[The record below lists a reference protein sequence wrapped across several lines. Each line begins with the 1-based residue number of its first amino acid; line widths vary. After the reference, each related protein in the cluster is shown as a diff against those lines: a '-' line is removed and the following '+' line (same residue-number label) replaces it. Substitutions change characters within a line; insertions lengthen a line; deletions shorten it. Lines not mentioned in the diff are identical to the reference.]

1 MKSKKEIEPQ
11 LDLDLKEP
19 FTNKISAV
27 KGKVVKSLLYLDTK
41 KYFRDPIIRLFIIGT
56 LTAIFLQC
64 YYIYVYFDSLPNT
77 VPLLT
82 MYLNLEHRLVNKYW
96 LLAIPTISF
105 SMLIGSIILSVKS
118 FNVAR
123 IITFITMFVCLL
135 SSASL
140 FYTIAKL
147 ISNYNV

>member
-1 MKSKKEIEPQ
+1 MKKKKELEPQ
-11 LDLDLKEP
+11 LDLELKEP

-41 KYFRDPIIRLFIIGT
+41 KYFRDPLIWLFIIGA

-64 YYIYVYFDSLPNT
+64 YYLFVYFDSLPNT

-82 MYLNLEHRLVNKYW
+82 MYLNLEQRLVNKYW
-96 LLAIPTISF
+96 LLAIPTLSF

-118 FNVAR
+118 FNIAR
-123 IITFITMFVCLL
+123 VITFITMFVCLL

-140 FYTIAKL
+140 FYTLAKL